1 LIKITGRD
9 PGAGRKK
16 IRGGAFAY
24 GLAVRIF
31 LIFWF
36 FSIKLKI
43 PTCRG
48 KKNRKT
54 NGTLNKTKTEVQIGT
69 DPGLNW
75 K

>member
-1 LIKITGRD
+1 
-9 PGAGRKK
+9 
-16 IRGGAFAY
+16 
-24 GLAVRIF
+24 

-54 NGTLNKTKTEVQIGT
+54 NGTLKKTKTEVQIGT
-69 DPGLNW
+69 DLGHNW